1 MSITLSDG
9 TTTLTLKHLL
19 WSNRSADQVA
29 GSERV
34 TLGGRLVTQRLAT
47 RTGREI
53 VLEARLDGNS
63 LRGWFTGSQ
72 VAQLKTWRNNATTLT
87 LTYDTTVRSAVIPLA
102 GIAIEPVLPRSTAID
117 GADICAGTLTLLE
130 V

>member
-9 TTTLTLKHLL
+9 TTTLTLNHVL

-34 TLGGRLVTQRLAT
+34 TIGGRLVSQRLAT
-47 RTGREI
+47 RAGREI
-53 VLEARLDGNS
+53 ILEARLEGNS
-63 LRGWFTGSQ
+63 LRGWFTGTQ
-72 VAQLKTWRNNATTLT
+72 VAKFKQWRDNATTLT
-87 LTYDTTVRSAVIPLA
+87 LTYDTTVRSAVIPLS
-102 GIAIEPVLPRSTAID
+102 GISIEPVLPRSTAID